1 MVMDS
6 HEFAVRV
13 ITHSDKYATR
23 LKELVLDPVQ
33 DVDEEQIIRM
43 CKYHMWTE
51 FMLGVRPPAKQ
62 LTLLPDDDVE
72 CRLRLA
78 KQISDEYRHSL
89 FFSEI
94 LKDWGEDG
102 DLVNY
107 EPPQT
112 QYQLF
117 LDTYAFDTPIEIAAS
132 LQVTGEVVL
141 MTILRRLKSFVAK
154 LKGDDLAEE
163 LDREVIVDEGDHIL
177 TGRKILETYAT
188 TEESQQ
194 RVVEVSELKFESL
207 CNAYGL
213 DFYSAVKGMV

>member
-6 HEFAVRV
+6 HEFAIRV
-13 ITHSDKYATR
+13 ITNSDKYATR

-33 DVDEEQIIRM
+33 NIDEEQLVRM
-43 CKYHMWTE
+43 FKYHMWTE

-62 LTLLPDDDVE
+62 LTLLPNNDVE

-89 FFSEI
+89 FFSE
-94 LKDWGEDG
+94 LLREWGEDS
-102 DLVNY
+102 DLNNY
-107 EPPQT
+107 SPPQD

-117 LDTYAFDTPIEIAAS
+117 LDTYTFDTPIEIAAS

-141 MTILRRLKSFVAK
+141 ITILRRLKNLVAK
-154 LKGDDLAEE
+154 YKGSDLAEQ
-163 LDREVIVDEGDHIL
+163 LDREVIADEGDHVL

-207 CNAYGL
+207 CSAYQV
-213 DFYSAVKGMV
+213 DFYGAIKGNI

>member
-13 ITHSDKYATR
+13 ITNSDKYATR

-33 DVDEEQIIRM
+33 DVDEEHLVRM

-154 LKGDDLAEE
+154 LKGDALAEE

-194 RVVEVSELKFESL
+194 RAVEVSELKFESL

-213 DFYSAVKGMV
+213 DFYGAVKGVV